1 MLKLNIAPVELF
13 NSDTNEFYTVPSQG
27 EYRFEHSLRAISE
40 WESIYCVPFLEG
52 NEKTTDMMLT
62 YFQCMCLTDIDK
74 RLLTTDVVKEITDY
88 LASPQTA
95 THIDM
100 PHEENHG
107 TYTSSELIY
116 ALMVEAGIPF
126 ECDTWNLNR
135 LINVLTIVQQRR
147 SPKKMKSKRTILEE
161 QRALNEQRRA
171 RLHTKG

>member
-1 MLKLNIAPVELF
+1 MLRLTIAPAELF
-13 NSDTNEFYTVPSQG
+13 NEETNEFYTVPSNG
-27 EYRFEHSLRAISE
+27 EYRFEHSLKAISE
-40 WESIYCVPFLEG
+40 WESIYCVPFLAE
-52 NEKTTDMMLT
+52 NKKSTDMMLT

-74 RLLTTDVVKEITDY
+74 RLFTPQVVQAINEY

-100 PHEENHG
+100 VAEGNKG

-135 LINVLTIVQQRR
+135 LINVLTIVQQRQ
-147 SPKKMKSKRTILEE
+147 SPKKKKSKRTILEE
-161 QRALNEQRRA
+161 QRELNEQRRK
-171 RLHTKG
+171 RFHTKG